1 MRPHSL
7 EDYIGQDHIL
17 GPGKPLRR
25 QIERDELTSIIL
37 WGPPGVGKTTL
48 AHLIA
53 HATRCEFIPF
63 SAVLSGIKEIKAV
76 MADAE
81 RLRRV
86 GRRTIL
92 FVDEIHRF
100 NKAQQDAFL
109 PYVERGDIILI
120 GATTENP
127 SFEIIAALLS
137 RSRVYA
143 LRALTVPEIVTLLKR
158 ALPLVNLRAT
168 DELLEQIG
176 IYSNG
181 DGRQAYNTLEAAAA
195 ASPSGELTEAALQDA
210 MQRKV
215 LLYDKGGEEHFNL
228 VSALHKSVRSSD
240 PDAALYWLTRMLE
253 AGEDRLYIARR
264 LVRMAIEDIGLADPR
279 ALEQCIAVKEA
290 VHFLGIPEG
299 DLALAQAAIYLSV
312 APKSDAAYRALSAVK
327 EDVEKTIAEPVPMHL
342 RNAPTKSMKEWG
354 YGEGYQ
360 HAHKF
365 ENAIPDMECLP
376 PSLAGRQYYF
386 PTDRGIE
393 KRIRERLEEIRK
405 AAGGGRVDGKWPHE
419 RFSDYGGTGPSP
431 QLLLVQF
438 QINDGFLAGIERTEG
453 LGAARSALEVGLEFV
468 IHVGAQFEKVIRA
481 VFQGNEGTDLQRLH
495 VLELHDRAY
504 HGAVVRIGDRTLHA
518 TGSAVFLGKTRRCA
532 GQKQEHHQPPRQCSC
547 HVILPLLG
555 CGEGGIGS
563 RRGSGLFP
571 VLVGIL
577 LLLFLDETLFI
588 FLVFVFFFGRFQ
600 FQEGRSQSL

>member
-1 MRPHSL
+1 MRPERL

-48 AHLIA
+48 ARLIA
-53 HATRCEFIPF
+53 RVTKCEFIPF

-76 MADAE
+76 MVDAE
-81 RLRRV
+81 KLRRM

-92 FVDEIHRF
+92 FIDEIHRF

-127 SFEIIAALLS
+127 SFEVISALLS

-143 LRALTVPEIVTLLKR
+143 LRGLTVPEIVTLLQR
-158 ALPLVNLRAT
+158 ALPVLQLRAT
-168 DELLEQIG
+168 DDLLEQIA

-181 DGRQAYNTLEAAAA
+181 DGRQAYNTIEAAAA
-195 ASPSGELTEAALQDA
+195 ASPDGELTAEAVQDA

-228 VSALHKSVRSSD
+228 ISALHKSVRSSD

-264 LVRMAIEDIGLADPR
+264 LIRMSIEDVSLADPR
-279 ALEQCIAVKEA
+279 ALEQAVAAMQA

-299 DLALAQAAIYLSV
+299 DLALAQAAIYLCV
-312 APKSDAAYRALSAVK
+312 APKSDAAYRAMGAVLD
-327 EDVEKTIAEPVPMHL
+327 DVQKTIAEPVPMQL
-342 RNAPTKSMKEWG
+342 RNAPTRSMKEWG

-365 ENAIPDMECLP
+365 ADAIVDMDCLP
-376 PSLAGRQYYF
+376 ASLAGRQYYF
-386 PTDRGIE
+386 PTDRGVE
-393 KRIRERLEEIRK
+393 NRIQERLEEIRK
-405 AAGGGRVDGKWPHE
+405 R
-419 RFSDYGGTGPSP
+419 
-431 QLLLVQF
+431 
-438 QINDGFLAGIERTEG
+438 
-453 LGAARSALEVGLEFV
+453 RS
-468 IHVGAQFEKVIRA
+468 
-481 VFQGNEGTDLQRLH
+481 
-495 VLELHDRAY
+495 
-504 HGAVVRIGDRTLHA
+504 
-518 TGSAVFLGKTRRCA
+518 GSKEASR
-532 GQKQEHHQPPRQCSC
+532 EHPDS
-547 HVILPLLG
+547 
-555 CGEGGIGS
+555 
-563 RRGSGLFP
+563 
-571 VLVGIL
+571 
-577 LLLFLDETLFI
+577 
-588 FLVFVFFFGRFQ
+588 
-600 FQEGRSQSL
+600 